1 MEHAIQMQHVSKRY
15 SGFALQDI
23 SLSVKKGFITG
34 FIGPN
39 GSGKSTTIRCMMNLV
54 RKDAGSVHIFGRD
67 IARHE
72 REVKQRIG
80 FVYDENYFYDDL
92 TVAEMRKLIA
102 PFYERWD
109 NRQFRAYLEQF
120 EVPERKKIRE
130 LSKGMKMKFSLAVA
144 LSHHADL
151 IIMDE
156 PTSGL
161 DPVFRREILNILRDF
176 LQDEEKTVFFSTHI
190 TTDLE
195 QIADYIAFI
204 YKGRLVFQ
212 SDQESLAE
220 TYGLIKGPKDLL
232 DSETRKYFVGLR
244 ETDNGFEG
252 LTDDLAT
259 ASRLFREEALVEK
272 ASLEDIMY
280 YTARGNGHV

>member
-204 YKGRLVFQ
+204 YKGRMVFQ
-212 SDQESLAE
+212 TDKESLAE
-220 TYGLIKGPKDLL
+220 SYGLIKGPKELL
-232 DSETRKYFVGLR
+232 DGDTKKYFVGLR
-244 ETDNGFEG
+244 VTDNGFEG
-252 LTDDLAT
+252 LTGDLAT
-259 ASRLFREEALVEK
+259 ASRLFGGEALVEK
-272 ASLEDIMY
+272 ATLEDIMY
-280 YTARGNGHV
+280 YTARGNDRV